1 MQENF
6 ESNKQNFAPIKCRIL
21 QYIDSQSI
29 SREKFFLKI
38 GASKSNFSKSA
49 LKSEVS
55 ATIVSNICVQNPELS
70 ADWLLTGRGEML
82 KIKEYNSEVGTN
94 EIPVAEPSTF
104 YGQKPCELCKEKD
117 KRIEELKDQ
126 IKTLKD
132 QLIILQSLIKG
143 IK

>member
-1 MQENF
+1 MERKFTNIKERIIYLIEYKREKKETFFSEVGTTSANF
-6 ESNKQNFAPIKCRIL
+6 RGKNINSSLNSDVIERIL
-21 QYIDSQSI
+21 TKYDDI
-29 SREKFFLKI
+29 
-38 GASKSNFSKSA
+38 
-49 LKSEVS
+49 
-55 ATIVSNICVQNPELS
+55 S